1 MKKLLLILLC
11 LPVIGFGQ
19 NTAAGKFYLAMGS
32 GPRMSFL
39 STWTTDI
46 KIEGVDSSSAATSTY
61 WNENTKSKSNSFS
74 INGQFGYFIADG
86 LVTGLGVNY
95 SSSTRKD
102 EAVDDFDGDGYDD
115 EYTYKSTSSSL
126 SLTPFLKYY
135 IDVGNNALFLKTLY
149 QFSPFLKSNTEL
161 ERNYTSTTFINNNF
175 DSNSK
180 HSRLSFGT
188 GMAFFLT
195 ESIAIEPSI
204 NYDIIMSTLEDEVY
218 VGYNSITN
226 TNTYDLQEK
235 KETRNSIYF
244 GIAASMYF

>member
-11 LPVIGFGQ
+11 LPMIGFGQ

-32 GPRMSFL
+32 GPKMSFL

-46 KIEGVDSSSAATSTY
+46 KIEGVDSITNPSPSWT
-61 WNENTKSKSNSFS
+61 ENYNSS
-74 INGQFGYFIADG
+74 INNFNIYGEFGYFIVDG

-115 EYTYKSTSSSL
+115 EYMYKFFSSTL

-135 IDVGNNALFLKTLY
+135 IDVGNNALFLNTSY
-149 QFSPFLKSNTEL
+149 QFSPFLKSNIEL
-161 ERNYTSTTFINNNF
+161 ERNYTSITWNDNNYN
-175 DSNSK
+175 SNSK
-180 HSRLSFGT
+180 YSRLRFGT

-195 ESIAIEPSI
+195 ESIALEPSI
-204 NYDIIMSTLEDEVY
+204 NYDITISTLEDEVN

-226 TNTYDLQEK
+226 TSTYDLQER